1 MSHLEFCC
9 STEWNFLNFYFMV
22 EQRHVFS
29 GNEKICIVKPCYYL
43 FSLQQNSRL
52 IAVIFPLTALQEIWA
67 DIVDENLRGYI
78 KKHSA
83 VRVNKE
89 KKINW
94 QKWTICFKK

>member
-29 GNEKICIVKPCYYL
+29 RNEKKICIVKPCYYL

-89 KKINW
+89 KKN
-94 QKWTICFKK
+94 